1 MTTTQPTTTSLRAR
15 ISAMDVDDV
24 LTLARD
30 EFASSTVRHYASL
43 MTTMT
48 GRKYVTRTS
57 GEVYKIIRIA

>member
-1 MTTTQPTTTSLRAR
+1 MQ
-15 ISAMDVDDV
+15 IDDV

-57 GEVYKIIRIA
+57 GEVYKVIRIA